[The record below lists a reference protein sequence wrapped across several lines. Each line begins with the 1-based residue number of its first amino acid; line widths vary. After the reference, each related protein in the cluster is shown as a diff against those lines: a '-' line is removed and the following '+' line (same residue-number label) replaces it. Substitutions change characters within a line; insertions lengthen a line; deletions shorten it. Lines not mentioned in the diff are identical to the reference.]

1 MCVGARRIRSSASR
15 RPPSPWARSPAC
27 PGSSGRRWPSWRRSL
42 HPLLTVSTRSRSS
55 VLLGSQQPLY
65 HLVPPARSSAGQE
78 TIDLAAS
85 AGLLLDQHQQ
95 LVLHGALGEVPDR
108 RHPGLVRW
116 AAPVVADIEPRQ
128 NGKNSTITAR
138 QLGGLYLFEEPLQVH
153 TAHRADTALDA
164 FDRLCEVIDGSPD
177 LRRRVKR
184 MLRGNGT
191 QSVELQRP
199 RRRVVF
205 RTRSKGAGRGIPPQ
219 VLYIDEAFYLIDL
232 GAIVPSTSAQR
243 NPQHWYSSSA
253 PTPTPESESLRRL
266 MRRGRAAATGKARAP
281 GLAYFEWSARV
292 PPTADRAEWTKAAAS
307 LMYDPRALAEANAA
321 LGTRLSM
328 ESVETMDRTAM
339 TDAEYARER
348 LGLVYIDDEEAAEPV
363 IPPADWQVCKRP
375 DSKAVDPVVFAFEV
389 SPDRAWSN
397 IAASGVSNLGGRHV
411 EIVENR
417 PGTGWVV
424 DRLLELQRAHT
435 PTAIVC
441 LPSGPAGGLLAEAET
456 KGLKVGVPEGTTT
469 KGEVKFHAVTASD
482 YAQACAAA
490 FDAITEHRWCH
501 LEQGELDKAVANAE
515 KRNTGDTWVFDPR
528 GNVDISPLRAATLAA
543 WASSLPV
550 HAEPEF
556 EPFVVVTT

>member
-1 MCVGARRIRSSASR
+1 M
-15 RPPSPWARSPAC
+15 
-27 PGSSGRRWPSWRRSL
+27 
-42 HPLLTVSTRSRSS
+42 
-55 VLLGSQQPLY
+55 LLGSQRPLY

-78 TIDLAAS
+78 TINLAAS
-85 AGLLLDQHQQ
+85 AGLMLDEHQQ
-95 LVLHGALGEVPDR
+95 LVLHGGLGEVPDR

-128 NGKNSTITAR
+128 NGKNSTVTAR

-266 MRRGRAAATGKARAP
+266 MRRGRAAAMGQGKAP

-292 PPTADRAEWTKAAAS
+292 PPTTDRAEWTKAVEA
-307 LMYDPRALAEANAA
+307 LMHDPRALAEANAA
-321 LGTRLSM
+321 LGTRLSV

-339 TDAEYARER
+339 TDEEYARER
-348 LGLVYIDDEEAAEPV
+348 LGLVFIDEDEAVDPV
-363 IPPADWQVCKRP
+363 IPPVDWAACRSEATAEAPASTIVK
-375 DSKAVDPVVFAFEV
+375 PVVYAFEV
-389 SPDRAWSN
+389 SMDRKWSV
-397 IAASGVSNLGGRHV
+397 IAAAGRSSIEGTHV
-411 EIVENR
+411 EIGENR
-417 PGTGWVV
+417 PGTGWLPA
-424 DRLLELQRAHT
+424 RLLELQQNHA
-435 PTAIVC
+435 PTEIVC
-441 LPSGPAGGLLAEAET
+441 HAGGPAGGLLAELERLGVKVT
-456 KGLKVGVPEGTTT
+456 KLTTQ
-469 KGEVKFHAVTASD
+469 E
-482 YAQACAAA
+482 YAQACEAAY
-490 FDAITEHRWCH
+490 DDITEGRWKH
-501 LEQGELDKAVANAE
+501 LGQPELDKAVSGAT
-515 KRNTGDTWVFDPR
+515 KRTTGDVWVLDR
-528 GNVDISPLRAATLAA
+528 RAGIDVSPFVAACLAA
-543 WASSLPV
+543 VRVDKPLDQKTPTVHDWADDDEEFNAILRQLE
-550 HAEPEF
+550 AEDEEDDGEGLDAP
-556 EPFVVVTT
+556 

>member
-1 MCVGARRIRSSASR
+1 
-15 RPPSPWARSPAC
+15 
-27 PGSSGRRWPSWRRSL
+27 
-42 HPLLTVSTRSRSS
+42 
-55 VLLGSQQPLY
+55 VLLGSQRPLY
-65 HLVPPARSSAGQE
+65 HLVPPAKSSAGQE

-85 AGLLLDQHQQ
+85 AGLMLDPHQQ

-108 RHPGLVRW
+108 RHPGLFRW

-253 PTPTPESESLRRL
+253 PTPTPESDSLRRL
-266 MRRGRAAATGKARAP
+266 MRRGRAAATGKAKAP
-281 GLAYFEWSARV
+281 GMAYFEWSAKV
-292 PPTADRAEWTKAAAS
+292 PPVADRAEWARAVAA
-307 LMYDPRALAEANAA
+307 LMHDERALAEANAA
-321 LGTRLSM
+321 LGTRLSV
-328 ESVETMDRTAM
+328 ESVETMDRPVM
-339 TDAEYARER
+339 TDEEYARER
-348 LGLVYIDDEEAAEPV
+348 LGLVYIDDEEAADPV
-363 IPPADWQVCKRP
+363 IPPEHWAACRSPQRDELPSVIVK
-375 DSKAVDPVVFAFEV
+375 PVVYAFEV
-389 SPDRAWSN
+389 SLDRKWSC
-397 IAASGVSNLGGRHV
+397 IAAAGASSVHGTHV
-411 EIVENR
+411 EIGENR
-417 PGTGWVV
+417 PGTGWVI
-424 DRLLELQRAHT
+424 DRLLELQAVHS

-441 LPSGPAGGLLAEAET
+441 LPTGPAGGLLAEAEA
-456 KGLKVGVPEGTTT
+456 KGLKVGVPDGRDA
-469 KGEVKFHAVTASD
+469 KGEMKFHAVTAGD

-490 FDAITEHRWCH
+490 FDAVTEHRWRH
-501 LEQGELDKAVANAE
+501 LGQGELDKAVANAE
-515 KRNTGDTWVFDPR
+515 KRKTGDTWVFDR
-528 GNVDISPLRAATLAA
+528 RRDVDISPLTAVTLAA

-550 HAEPEF
+550 VVEPEY
-556 EPFVVVTT
+556 EPFMIVT

>member
-1 MCVGARRIRSSASR
+1 M
-15 RPPSPWARSPAC
+15 
-27 PGSSGRRWPSWRRSL
+27 
-42 HPLLTVSTRSRSS
+42 TRSRSA
-55 VLLGSQQPLY
+55 VLLGSQRPLY

-85 AGLLLDQHQQ
+85 AGLLLDEHQQ

-128 NGKNSTITAR
+128 NGKNSTVTAR

-266 MRRGRAAATGKARAP
+266 MRRGRAAAMGKTKAP
-281 GLAYFEWSARV
+281 GLAYFEWSAKV
-292 PPTADRAEWTKAAAS
+292 PPTADRAEWAKAVEA
-307 LMYDPRALAEANAA
+307 LMHDPRALAEANAA

-339 TDAEYARER
+339 TDEEYARER
-348 LGLVYIDDEEAAEPV
+348 LGLVYIDEEDEVDPV
-363 IPPADWQVCKRP
+363 IPPADWALCKDP
-375 DSKAVDPVVFAFEV
+375 NSEIVKPVVYAFEV
-389 SPDRAWSN
+389 SMDRQWSV
-397 IAASGVSNLGGRHV
+397 IGAAGRSSIEGTHV
-411 EIVENR
+411 EIGDNR
-417 PGTGWVV
+417 KGTGWLVA
-424 DRLLELQRAHT
+424 RLRELQQGHS
-435 PTAIVC
+435 PTEIVC
-441 LPSGPAGGLLAEAET
+441 HAGGPAGGLLPDCEKAGVKVTKLTTAEY
-456 KGLKVGVPEGTTT
+456 
-469 KGEVKFHAVTASD
+469 S
-482 YAQACAAA
+482 QACEAAY
-490 FDAITEHRWCH
+490 DDIIEHRWKH
-501 LEQGELDKAVANAE
+501 LGQPELDKAVKNAT
-515 KRNTGDTWVFDPR
+515 KRKSGDAWVFDR
-528 GNVDISPLRAATLAA
+528 QGDIDISPFIAVSLAA
-543 WASSLPV
+543 VRVDKPVEKKTPTVHTWADDD
-550 HAEPEF
+550 EEF
-556 EPFVVVTT
+556 NAILRQLDDEDEAVDGDDLDAP

>member
-1 MCVGARRIRSSASR
+1 
-15 RPPSPWARSPAC
+15 
-27 PGSSGRRWPSWRRSL
+27 L
-42 HPLLTVSTRSRSS
+42 TRSRTA

-65 HLVPPARSSAGQE
+65 HLVPPAKSSAGQE

-266 MRRGRAAATGKARAP
+266 MRRGRAAAMGKAKAP
-281 GLAYFEWSARV
+281 GLAYFEWSAKV
-292 PPTADRAEWTKAAAS
+292 PPTADRAEWAKVVEA
-307 LMYDPRALAEANAA
+307 LMHDPRAVAEANAA

-339 TDAEYARER
+339 TDEEYARER
-348 LGLVYIDDEEAAEPV
+348 LGLVYIDEEEVADPAV
-363 IPPADWQVCKRP
+363 PPADWALCKWP
-375 DSKAVDPVVFAFEV
+375 ESKTVDPVVFAFEV
-389 SPDRAWSN
+389 SHDRAWSN
-397 IAASGVSNLGGRHV
+397 VAVSALSTLDGRHV

-424 DRLLELQRAHT
+424 DRLIELRDAHS
-435 PTAIVC
+435 PTAVVC

-456 KGLKVGVPEGTTT
+456 KGLQVGIPDGHDP
-469 KGEVKFHAVTASD
+469 KGKPKFRAVTAGD

-490 FDAITEHRWCH
+490 YDDIVEHRWRH
-501 LEQGELDKAVANAE
+501 LGQPELDKAVAGAE
-515 KRNTGDTWVFDPR
+515 QRKTGDTWVFDRR
-528 GNVDISPLRAATLAA
+528 GDLDISPLSGVTLAA
-543 WASSLPV
+543 WVVSLPPEKPKTPEV
-550 HAEPEF
+550 HGWADDDEEFNAILRQLEAEEEADDGDGLDAP
-556 EPFVVVTT
+556 

>member
-1 MCVGARRIRSSASR
+1 MQSA
-15 RPPSPWARSPAC
+15 
-27 PGSSGRRWPSWRRSL
+27 
-42 HPLLTVSTRSRSS
+42 

-65 HLVPPARSSAGQE
+65 RLVPPAKSSAGQE

-85 AGLLLDQHQQ
+85 AGLMLDPHQQ

-219 VLYIDEAFYLIDL
+219 VLYIDEAYYLIDL

-266 MRRGRAAATGKARAP
+266 MRRGRAGATGKTRAP
-281 GLAYFEWSARV
+281 GMAYFEWSARL
-292 PPTADRAEWTKAAAS
+292 PPTESRTEWADAVAAR
-307 LMYDPRALAEANAA
+307 LHDPDAVAEANAA

-339 TDAEYARER
+339 TDEEYARER
-348 LGLVYIDDEEAAEPV
+348 LGLVYLDEESPIDPV
-363 IPPADWQVCKRP
+363 IPPVAWQQCKSP
-375 DSKAVDPVVFAFEV
+375 ASEPVDPVTFAFEV
-389 SPDRAWSN
+389 SHDRAWSN
-397 IAASGVSNLGGRHV
+397 IGVSAPSTLGGRHV

-417 PGTGWVV
+417 PGTSWVI
-424 DRLLELQRAHT
+424 DRLIELRDAHT
-435 PTAIVC
+435 PTAVVC

-456 KGLKVGVPEGTTT
+456 KGLKVGVPEGRDA
-469 KGEVKFHAVTASD
+469 KGETKYHTITAGD

-490 FDAITEHRWCH
+490 YDDIVEHRWRH
-501 LEQGELDKAVANAE
+501 LGHGELDKAAATAE
-515 KRNTGDTWVFDPR
+515 KRRTGDTWVFDRR
-528 GNVDISPLRAATLAA
+528 GDVDISPLTAVTLAA
-543 WASSLPV
+543 WVSSLPV
-550 HAEPEF
+550 LEPKKDSD
-556 EPFVVVTT
+556 FVLI